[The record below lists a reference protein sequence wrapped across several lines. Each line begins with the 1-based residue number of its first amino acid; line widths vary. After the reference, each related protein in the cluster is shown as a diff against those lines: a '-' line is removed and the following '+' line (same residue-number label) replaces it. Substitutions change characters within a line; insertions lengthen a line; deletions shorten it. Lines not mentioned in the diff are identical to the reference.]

1 MTPAAV
7 PLCIDLDGT
16 LLHSDLLIES
26 FLDVL
31 GRQPL
36 VLLQAPIW
44 LTGGKAA
51 LKARLA
57 DRCRLDVASL
67 PYDEAVLQRI
77 REARAAGRETVLCTA
92 SDQRLAQQVG
102 DHLGCFDRVLGSDGR
117 ENLSG
122 SQKAARLVALYGE
135 KGFDYAGNAPVD
147 LAVWARAGG
156 ALVKGSPALAQ
167 RAAGV
172 TTVHERLDPPA
183 AGLHTWLRAL
193 RVHQWLKNLLVFVP
207 LLAAHR
213 VLDADSTLLAVLA
226 FAAFSLCASGVYLL
240 NDLLDLASDRRH
252 HSKRNRPL
260 AAGKLPLLGGLLAAP
275 VLTLAAFAVALAVS
289 PLFVL
294 VLGGYWLTTLAYSLQ
309 LKRKVMLD
317 VLLLAALYTA
327 RIIGGAVA
335 IMVEP
340 SFWLLAFSMF
350 MFLSLALLKRYTELA
365 ALLADGREK
374 ASGRGYR
381 VDDLPLL
388 QSFGAASGYGAV
400 LVLALYINSPESL
413 ALYSRP
419 HALWLLCP
427 MLLYWIS
434 RAWFVAHRGEMHD
447 DPVVYAATDRF
458 SLGVAAVGGLVL
470 LAAL

>member
-1 MTPAAV
+1 MTPAAA

-26 FLDVL
+26 FLDAL

-44 LTGGKAA
+44 LASGKAA

-57 DRCRLDVASL
+57 DRCQLDVASL
-67 PYDEAVLQRI
+67 PYDEAVLRRI
-77 REARAAGRETVLCTA
+77 REAREAGRETVLCTA
-92 SDQRLAQQVG
+92 SDQRLAQQVA
-102 DHLGCFDRVLGSDGR
+102 DHLGCFDRVLGSDG
-117 ENLSG
+117 ESNLSG
-122 SQKAARLVALYGE
+122 RRKAARLVELYGE
-135 KGFDYAGNAPVD
+135 KCFDYAGNAAVD

-167 RAAGV
+167 RAAAV
-172 TTVHERLDPPA
+172 TTVHERLDPPT
-183 AGLHTWLRAL
+183 AGLRTWLRAL

-213 VLDADSTLLAVLA
+213 VLDSTLLAVLA

-240 NDLLDLASDRRH
+240 NDLLDLKSDRRH

-289 PLFVL
+289 PLFAL

-365 ALLADGREK
+365 ALLADGRDK

-413 ALYSRP
+413 ELYTRP
-419 HALWLLCP
+419 YALWLLCP

-458 SLGVAAVGGLVL
+458 SLGVATVGGLVL

>member
-36 VLLQAPIW
+36 VLLQAPLW
-44 LTGGKAA
+44 LTRGKAA
-51 LKARLA
+51 LKARLV
-57 DRCRLDVASL
+57 DRCQLDVAGL
-67 PYDEAVLQRI
+67 PYDEVVLQRI
-77 REARAAGRETVLCTA
+77 RDAREAGRETVLCTA
-92 SDQRLAQQVG
+92 SDQRLAQQVA
-102 DHLGCFDRVLGSDGR
+102 DHLGCFDRVLGSDGSN
-117 ENLSG
+117 NLSG
-122 SQKAARLVALYGE
+122 RRKAARLVELYGE
-135 KGFDYAGNAPVD
+135 KRFDYAGNAAVD
-147 LAVWARAGG
+147 LAVWSRAGG

-167 RAAGV
+167 RAAAV

-183 AGLHTWLRAL
+183 AGLRTWLRAL

-213 VLDADSTLLAVLA
+213 ALDPDSTLLALLA

-240 NDLLDLASDRRH
+240 NDLLDLKSDRRH

-260 AAGKLPLLGGLLAAP
+260 AAGRLPLLGGLLAAP
-275 VLTLAAFAVALAVS
+275 VLTFAAFAIALAVS
-289 PLFVL
+289 PLFAL

-365 ALLADGREK
+365 AVLADGRDK

-413 ALYSRP
+413 ALYTRP
-419 HALWLLCP
+419 YALWLLCP

-458 SLGVAAVGGLVL
+458 SLGVAAVGGVVL

>member
-1 MTPAAV
+1 
-7 PLCIDLDGT
+7 
-16 LLHSDLLIES
+16 
-26 FLDVL
+26 
-31 GRQPL
+31 
-36 VLLQAPIW
+36 
-44 LTGGKAA
+44 
-51 LKARLA
+51 
-57 DRCRLDVASL
+57 
-67 PYDEAVLQRI
+67 
-77 REARAAGRETVLCTA
+77 
-92 SDQRLAQQVG
+92 
-102 DHLGCFDRVLGSDGR
+102 
-117 ENLSG
+117 
-122 SQKAARLVALYGE
+122 
-135 KGFDYAGNAPVD
+135 
-147 LAVWARAGG
+147 
-156 ALVKGSPALAQ
+156 
-167 RAAGV
+167 
-172 TTVHERLDPPA
+172 
-183 AGLHTWLRAL
+183 
-193 RVHQWLKNLLVFVP
+193 VHQWLKNLLVFVP

-213 VLDADSTLLAVLA
+213 VLDSTLLAVLA

-240 NDLLDLASDRRH
+240 NDLLDLKSDRRH

-289 PLFVL
+289 PLFAL

-365 ALLADGREK
+365 ALLADGRDK

-413 ALYSRP
+413 ELYTRP
-419 HALWLLCP
+419 YALWLLCP

-458 SLGVAAVGGLVL
+458 SLGVATVGGLVL